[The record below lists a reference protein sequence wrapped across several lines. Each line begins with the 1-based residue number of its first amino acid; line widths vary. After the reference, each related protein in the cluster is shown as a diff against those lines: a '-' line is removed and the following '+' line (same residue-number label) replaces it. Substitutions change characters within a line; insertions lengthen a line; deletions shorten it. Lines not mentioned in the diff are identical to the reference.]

1 MYSDMPNMYNNV
13 PNNMPNMPNN
23 MTNIPNMY
31 NQPKQSTDCTINWAL
46 YLIDIVLSIC
56 LSVIAKIINDTNSV
70 FAGSSPDIYENDF
83 WFCIHAVLWINTF
96 REHSTDGNNH
106 I

>member
-13 PNNMPNMPNN
+13 PNNMPNN

-31 NQPKQSTDCTINWAL
+31 NQPKQSTACTINWAL

-56 LSVIAKIINDTNSV
+56 L
-70 FAGSSPDIYENDF
+70 
-83 WFCIHAVLWINTF
+83 
-96 REHSTDGNNH
+96 
-106 I
+106 